1 MMSQEFLATV
11 LPSAGNFCAVELST
25 AKKEHVFTKTV
36 EEAYD
41 AAMAFNEK
49 GLDAY
54 FALATFGA
62 AKERVAKN
70 ALKIKSLFLDI
81 DCNGV
86 KGDKEYASKAE
97 GAAALDAF
105 LLETSL
111 ADLGNPW
118 IVSSGGGLHVYWPFN
133 EEVDIDVWKPVAENL
148 KRLCKKHGFK
158 IDHSVTADASRI
170 LRVPD
175 TNNYKK
181 DKPRRV
187 KIMVK
192 ANPDSFDFD
201 ELAAAL
207 RSNLGEEA
215 ITAPVPSMN
224 LPGTRPTAPAE
235 KSANTVKLVENSVSF
250 FRNIEAATAAG
261 VGCGQLAYYK
271 EHATEDGME
280 PLWFALISLAKKCE
294 DGYERA
300 KALGD
305 MHPYDAD
312 RLNSKWNHT
321 KGPTPCIKFDSIN
334 PSVCDK
340 CPHLG
345 KITNPLHFSRE
356 IKTNTEAVELVLTKE
371 ISEDVVE
378 QITLVKPVPPK
389 GFSYGDK
396 GGVFVSKVI
405 EDSDGTK
412 APTQVMVLS
421 YDLFV
426 VDILH
431 SENEHL
437 VHMVALRGGAPVD
450 IIFPQKAIISKDETL
465 KHLASQ
471 NIVAAFG
478 AGNDK
483 NLFDYVRACVEY
495 SSANRSTVE
504 VPTSYGWQ
512 PDKSLVYAN
521 HIYYPNGTKRFVP
534 MPGLANIN
542 NFCGQKG
549 TIEEWR
555 RIIDM
560 VVARKFWDI
569 LTMGLVGPASL
580 LMEFTGFSGMTY
592 HMGSTESGT
601 GKSLAQLIAASFF
614 AHPIKYRVT
623 QSTSAVA
630 IQQRSGM
637 LRNFAVITD
646 EVTSKSRKDFEWL
659 PEYLLDKSQGKGK
672 DRMESGANKERVN
685 TTEWNNMDLLS
696 SNTHVLDYL
705 SGARSHSSQAE
716 ILRILELKLTET
728 LELDDDEVSCIETV
742 KTNYGIS
749 GDKLVRWLVQNR
761 ETAIQVLKQSHA
773 ALKKEFKSTND
784 ERYWSA
790 GNSCILAIA
799 ILLGKNHADIVDL
812 PIQPIIESLRKL
824 VINGRTALRGSKR
837 SAEDVLNAY
846 TRENYGKFIVIK
858 IIDGVHEATLGGDGT
873 IDQSLTRTMIAGR
886 VEHGVTL
893 NHIDYYIEE
902 SQLKHHCSAMSY
914 GYSDLVDKLKTMPH
928 YKISFKKKNM
938 LAKTRGPEMRM
949 NVICISCPIHEQDG
963 AEDGAES

>member
-81 DCNGV
+81 DCNGI
-86 KGDKEYASKAE
+86 KGDKEYATKAE

-118 IVSSGGGLHVYWPFN
+118 IVSSGGGLHVYWPFT
-133 EEVDIDVWKPVAENL
+133 EDVDIDVWKPVAENL

-181 DKPRRV
+181 EKPRRV
-187 KIMVK
+187 KIMVE
-192 ANPDSFDFD
+192 ATPQSFDFE
-201 ELAAAL
+201 ELAAVL
-207 RSNLGEEA
+207 RTNLGED
-215 ITAPVPSMN
+215 APDLTVPSLS

-250 FRNIEAATAAG
+250 FRNIEEATAAG
-261 VGCGQLAYYK
+261 TGCGQLAYYK
-271 EHATEDGME
+271 DHATEDGME

-356 IKTNTEAVELVLTKE
+356 IKTNTEAAELVLTKE

-396 GGVFVSKVI
+396 GGVFVSKVV

-437 VHMVALRGGAPVD
+437 VHMVAIRGLGPVD

-478 AGNDK
+478 SGNDK
-483 NLFDYVRACVEY
+483 NLFEYVRACVEY
-495 SSANRSTVE
+495 ASANRSTVE

-549 TIEEWR
+549 TMEEWR
-555 RIIDM
+555 RVIDM

-742 KTNYGIS
+742 KTNYGVA

-761 ETAIQVLKQSHA
+761 ETSIQVLKQSHA

-799 ILLGKNHADIVDL
+799 ILLGKNYADIIDI

-846 TRENYGKFIVIK
+846 TRDNYGKFIVIK
-858 IIDGVHEATLGGDGT
+858 LIDGVHQATLGGDGAV
-873 IDQSLTRTMIAGR
+873 DQSLTRTMIAGR

-914 GYSDLVDKLKTMPH
+914 GYSDLIDHLKAMPH

-949 NVICISCPIHEQDG
+949 NVICLSCPIHEQDG
-963 AEDGAES
+963 TED

>member
-86 KGDKEYASKAE
+86 KGDKEYATKAE

-118 IVSSGGGLHVYWPFN
+118 IVSSGGGLHVYWPFT
-133 EEVDIDVWKPVAENL
+133 EDVDIDVWKPVAENL

-181 DKPRRV
+181 EKPRRV
-187 KIMVK
+187 KIMVE
-192 ANPDSFDFD
+192 AAPQSFDFE
-201 ELAAAL
+201 ELAAVL
-207 RSNLGEEA
+207 RTNLGED
-215 ITAPVPSMN
+215 APDLTVPSLS

-250 FRNIEAATAAG
+250 FRNIEEATAAG
-261 VGCGQLAYYK
+261 TGCGQLAYYK
-271 EHATEDGME
+271 DHATEDGME

-356 IKTNTEAVELVLTKE
+356 IKTNTEAAELVLTKE

-396 GGVFVSKVI
+396 GGVFVSKVV

-437 VHMVALRGGAPVD
+437 VHMVAIRGLGPVD

-478 AGNDK
+478 SGNDK
-483 NLFDYVRACVEY
+483 NLFEYVRACVEY
-495 SSANRSTVE
+495 ASANRSTVE

-549 TIEEWR
+549 TMEEWR
-555 RIIDM
+555 RVIDM

-742 KTNYGIS
+742 KTNYGVA

-761 ETAIQVLKQSHA
+761 ETSIQVLKQSHA

-799 ILLGKNHADIVDL
+799 ILLGKNYADIIDI

-846 TRENYGKFIVIK
+846 TRDNYGKFIVIK
-858 IIDGVHEATLGGDGT
+858 LIDGVHQATLGGDGAV
-873 IDQSLTRTMIAGR
+873 DQSLTRTMIAGR

-914 GYSDLVDKLKTMPH
+914 GYSDLIDHLKAMPH

-949 NVICISCPIHEQDG
+949 NVICLSCPIHEQDG
-963 AEDGAES
+963 TED

>member
-62 AKERVAKN
+62 AKERVTKN

-105 LLETSL
+105 LVDTGLNE
-111 ADLGNPW
+111 LGNPW
-118 IVSSGGGLHVYWPFN
+118 IVSSGGGLHIYWPFT
-133 EEVDIDVWKPVAENL
+133 EDVDIDVWKPVAENL
-148 KRLCKKHGFK
+148 KRLCKKYAFK

-181 DKPRRV
+181 EKPRRV
-187 KIMVK
+187 KIMVE
-192 ANPDSFDFD
+192 ANPQSFDFE
-201 ELAAAL
+201 ELAAKL
-207 RSNLGEEA
+207 RENLGEDA
-215 ITAPVPSMN
+215 PDLPVPSLS
-224 LPGTRPTAPAE
+224 LPGTRPTAPAQ

-250 FRNIEAATAAG
+250 FRNIEEATAAG
-261 VGCGQLAYYK
+261 TGCGQLAYYK
-271 EHATEDGME
+271 DHATEDGME

-356 IKTNTEAVELVLTKE
+356 IKTNTEAAELVLTKE

-378 QITLVKPVPPK
+378 QITLVKPIPPK

-396 GGVFVSKVI
+396 GGVFVSKVT

-412 APTQVMVLS
+412 SPTQVMVLS

-437 VHMVALRGGAPVD
+437 VHMVAIRGLGPVD

-495 SSANRSTVE
+495 ASANRGTVE

-742 KTNYGIS
+742 KTNYGVA

-761 ETAIQVLKQSHA
+761 ETSIQVLKQSHA

-799 ILLGKNHADIVDL
+799 ILLGKNYADIIDI

-824 VINGRTALRGSKR
+824 VLNGRTALRGSKR

-846 TRENYGKFIVIK
+846 TRDNYGKFIVIK
-858 IIDGVHEATLGGDGT
+858 LVDGVHQATLGGDGAV
-873 IDQSLTRTMIAGR
+873 DQSLTRTMIAGR

-914 GYSDLVDKLKTMPH
+914 GYSDLIDHLKAMPH

-949 NVICISCPIHEQDG
+949 NVICLSCPIHEQDG
-963 AEDGAES
+963 TED